1 MSSYWEK
8 RKAQR
13 MYQAMEDAEK
23 AASEISK
30 AYSSAS
36 RYLNGQIE
44 GIFDRYRR
52 KYQLS
57 EKEARRL
64 LNEVMDGTSFDEM
77 IKALRKSVSSKEK
90 KELLKELE
98 APAYRYRINRF
109 QNLQNQIDDMMVNI
123 YQQEKNIS
131 TSHYIDTMYDGYY
144 KSVYD
149 IQHNTGLGFSFSDI
163 DPKQV
168 NRILNSKW
176 SGENYS
182 TRIWG
187 NTQEVAKKL
196 KEEMLVGV
204 MTGKTESEMAKEF
217 AYRFQVG
224 AFEARRLV
232 RTESNFAY
240 TQAEMLSYEECECD
254 TYVFLATL
262 DLITSQICR
271 SLDMKRFKLKDQ
283 QPGKNCPPMHPFCR
297 STTIAGLDD
306 QAFAKLQRRARDSE
320 TGKTYTVPGNM
331 TYSEWLKQQQDK
343 HGKDTVE
350 KTKKKTVNF
359 SSDKE
364 QYYRYKDV
372 LGDEFIPDSLDKFQ
386 QMKYNDAEKWNDIKG
401 KYRIV
406 NQYQNH
412 TDFKMPASKILEL
425 DEKAFSTKRNDF
437 SSVFKKSGNF
447 GIMEFDKEIYFSH
460 SKANSNEDKA
470 FANFKG
476 DRSKLVLKP
485 DVQTFK
491 TKIIGTHD
499 RNTDSEYKL
508 FECAA
513 RMAKDGKKH
522 ELFML
527 SELPSCDSCLGVLEQ
542 FTKQY
547 SNVKVSMVSTKES
560 RVQKKYAGEGKKKER
575 FRNRWKK

>member
-1 MSSYWEK
+1 MNSYWEK

-13 MYQAMEDAEK
+13 MYEAMEDAEK
-23 AASEISK
+23 AAAEISK

-36 RYLNGQIE
+36 SYLNSQIE

-52 KYQLS
+52 KYKLS

-64 LNEVMDGTSFDEM
+64 LNEAMDGPTYDEM
-77 IKALRKSVSSKEK
+77 VKALKKGVSSKEK
-90 KELLKELE
+90 EELLKELE

-109 QNLQNQIDDMMVNI
+109 QNLQNQIDDMMVNV
-123 YQQEKNIS
+123 YQQEKDIS
-131 TSHYIDTMYDGYY
+131 TSHYIATMYDGYY

-149 IQHNTGLGFSFSDI
+149 IQHNTGLGFSFSSI
-163 DPKQV
+163 DPEQV

-182 TRIWG
+182 ARIWG
-187 NTQEVAKKL
+187 NTQEVVKKL

-204 MTGKTESEMAKEF
+204 MTGKTESEMAKEL

-306 QAFAKLQRRARDSE
+306 QVLAKLERRARDSE

-331 TYSEWLKQQQDK
+331 SYSEWMKQQQDK
-343 HGKDTVE
+343 HGKDTVDILQ
-350 KTKKKTVNF
+350 KKFQNR
-359 SSDKE
+359 SADKK
-364 QYYRYKDV
+364 QMQRYKDV
-372 LGDEFIPDSLDKFQ
+372 LGSKYVPDSLDKFQ
-386 QMKYNDAEKWNDIKG
+386 DMKYNDVEKYKDVKGYYLFKRNNPDSTYNDYLLNEIKIFAPG
-401 KYRIV
+401 TPGRPERI
-406 NQYQNH
+406 NAYALKDTKAKENNQNH
-412 TDFKMPASKILEL
+412 LFERMLERNITADELQEYIDNAKVMFSQWSGKRRLYISPQGAAIVTQRENDWILKTGFKHTDYGEDYMHILE
-425 DEKAFSTKRNDF
+425 
-437 SSVFKKSGNF
+437 
-447 GIMEFDKEIYFSH
+447 
-460 SKANSNEDKA
+460 
-470 FANFKG
+470 
-476 DRSKLVLKP
+476 VLK
-485 DVQTFK
+485 K
-491 TKIIGTHD
+491 W
-499 RNTDSEYKL
+499 E
-508 FECAA
+508 E
-513 RMAKDGKKH
+513 
-522 ELFML
+522 
-527 SELPSCDSCLGVLEQ
+527 
-542 FTKQY
+542 
-547 SNVKVSMVSTKES
+547 
-560 RVQKKYAGEGKKKER
+560 
-575 FRNRWKK
+575 